1 MQWVV
6 VPQGLRTRTTHVT
19 HWPFYQHTQHYQWPG
34 ILIVMLMLVGY
45 PTAADPGDT
54 RRLAIL
60 VAAPWAGETAMHN
73 DLVATHTVL
82 RQRGFAPEEFLVLA
96 GPLTRSLLLA
106 FLQDVHRRIG
116 AWPRGVVWFFFSGH
130 GTLRGT
136 TAADAQAGLLFTSA
150 LHPSPE
156 DQVWWEEVFA
166 ALQAP
171 PAVQVLLLPD
181 S

>member
-73 DLVATHTVL
+73 DLVATHTAIP
-82 RQRGFAPEEFLVLA
+82 AP
-96 GPLTRSLLLA
+96 SLGTSSSH
-106 FLQDVHRRIG
+106 VPNMICE
-116 AWPRGVVWFFFSGH
+116 GV
-130 GTLRGT
+130 
-136 TAADAQAGLLFTSA
+136 
-150 LHPSPE
+150 
-156 DQVWWEEVFA
+156 DQPF
-166 ALQAP
+166 
-171 PAVQVLLLPD
+171 
-181 S
+181 